1 MGAYLRCKLVDP
13 SQALAA
19 DDFVQT
25 IKENQELIK
34 LGRGVYFTCIKDINE
49 VEQSDKSEQHKKNI
63 ITMLKRDIGK
73 INYKVSGFESDDIGG
88 MSMRKFYKLLATVF
102 VKVNEKFEMKYLHT
116 SCALDMTF
124 FYFSFDD
131 MKAMT
136 QSGKLLSG
144 KSIDSKSYQD
154 KKATLE
160 NIAINFFPEKESCG
174 GNNGHS

>member
-25 IKENQELIK
+25 IKENQELMK

-63 ITMLKRDIGK
+63 IAMLKDDIGRV
-73 INYKVSGFESDDIGG
+73 NYKVSGFESEDIDG
-88 MSMRKFYKLLATVF
+88 MSMHKFYHLLAGIF
-102 VKVNEKFEMKYLHT
+102 IQINKKFKMKYLHT

-124 FYFSFDD
+124 RFFCFDD

-144 KSIDSKSYQD
+144 KSIDLKGYKEKEEILKS
-154 KKATLE
+154 
-160 NIAINFFPEKESCG
+160 IAIPFFKG
-174 GNNGHS
+174 GNHGDL